1 MAPSL
6 HDGGVVVESAAMAG
20 KDLFERRSG
29 RYAVSDDAD
38 RFDVAKLH
46 EWLASG
52 DDQTPAAAV
61 LATAAANSVTVGA
74 YTSNGAMV
82 AGLRI
87 LTDKSTLAVIT
98 DLASDP
104 KHNQHAAAIEALIG
118 AVYEHPSVP
127 EQLAAALPRRAAKA
141 LQELGFTDQTFPLRM
156 LVRRQGDPV
165 VWRDLPDPR
174 EASVEQVADKI
185 YDIVAAEGPVT
196 AERVFK
202 LYVKGTNKNKVTNLV
217 RDLLGTAVWHLGK
230 TGRVEAENLEAADT
244 RQQVLRVSGTPPI
257 VRRELGHRS
266 LYEVPLD
273 EVADLINEMKAKP
286 APRGR
291 GRRDFKRDV
300 VEHYGLARKSA
311 HADQYLAAAVALAT
325 ERREPKPR

>member
-1 MAPSL
+1 
-6 HDGGVVVESAAMAG
+6 MAG

-29 RYAVSDDAD
+29 RYTISDDAD
-38 RFDVAKLH
+38 RFDVENLH
-46 EWLASG
+46 AWLASS
-52 DDQTPAAAV
+52 DDQTPTPAV

-104 KHNQHAAAIEALIG
+104 KHNQRAAAVGALIG
-118 AVYEHPSVP
+118 AVCEHPLVP
-127 EQLAAALPRRAAKA
+127 EQLTAALPRRAAKT

-156 LVRRQGDPV
+156 LMRRQGDPV

-185 YDIVAAEGPVT
+185 CEIVSAEGPVT

-202 LYVKGTNKNKVTNLV
+202 LYVKGTNKDKVTNLV
-217 RDLLGTAVWHLGK
+217 RDLLSTAVWHLCNVD
-230 TGRVEAENLEAADT
+230 RVEAENLEAADT
-244 RQQVLRVSGTPPI
+244 RQQVLRIAGTPPI
-257 VRRELGHRS
+257 SRRELGHRS

-273 EVADLINEMKAKP
+273 EIADLINEMRSKP

-311 HADQYLAAAVALAT
+311 QADTYLAAAIALAA
-325 ERREPKPR
+325 ERRSPKPG